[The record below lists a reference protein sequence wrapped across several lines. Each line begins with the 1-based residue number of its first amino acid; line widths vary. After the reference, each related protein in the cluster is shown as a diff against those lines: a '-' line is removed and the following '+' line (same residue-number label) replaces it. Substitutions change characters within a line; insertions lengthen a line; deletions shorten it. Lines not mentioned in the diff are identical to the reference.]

1 MDEEPSSYPI
11 TDEEMHREHELAHE
25 NWIKLVALHAAREH
39 APEFIKRMAEDELVA
54 RMLGLS
60 RVEAVS
66 IITVALEWA
75 TDHIADELLLEIRLG
90 DSTMDEGTSS

>member
-1 MDEEPSSYPI
+1 MDEPSSNPI
-11 TDEEMHREHELAHE
+11 SDDEMHREHELAHE
-25 NWIKLVALHAAREH
+25 NWMKLVALHAAREY
-39 APEFIKRMAEDELVA
+39 APEFIKAIAENELIG

-60 RVEAVS
+60 RVEAIG

-75 TDHIADELLLEIRLG
+75 TDQMVEIRLG